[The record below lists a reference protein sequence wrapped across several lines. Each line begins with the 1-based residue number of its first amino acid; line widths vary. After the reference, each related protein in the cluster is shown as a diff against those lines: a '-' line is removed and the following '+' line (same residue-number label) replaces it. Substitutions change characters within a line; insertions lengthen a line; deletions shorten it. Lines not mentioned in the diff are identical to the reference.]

1 MSGWDHGSVGTLGGD
16 VHVVQCD
23 VEAGGI
29 RRKGK
34 PAARRGRKA
43 TGPTRSAE
51 LPNDRERAC
60 SEHTRWR
67 SPRDC
72 PPAACVR
79 PASYWTTWATTPPA
93 PADTTSSTARRPTQD
108 AAPAGDAPT

>member
-43 TGPTRSAE
+43 RGPTRSAE
-51 LPNDRERAC
+51 LPNDRKRAC

-67 SPRDC
+67 SPATA
-72 PPAACVR
+72 PIASSGSGAGSPAWGDSGSDALVVR
-79 PASYWTTWATTPPA
+79 C
-93 PADTTSSTARRPTQD
+93 ARPD
-108 AAPAGDAPT
+108 G